1 MGKKHICLIDYDMCD
16 WGGVEQVIEN
26 LGHAFLEDYRVSVVS
41 LCSGF
46 LREYEG
52 ISCYTIINKRAR
64 MREILVHGYW
74 KLVQVLNQ
82 NQVDIA
88 VVCESCA
95 GMIVTMAKPFIKA
108 KVIFADHL
116 NLLSVWND
124 KPVWYMRYF
133 SSRFSEHTVTLTEKN
148 KKDYVKYFHSS
159 PEKLTVIYNWIDKKV
174 FDAAGEYQS
183 DAKKILTVGRLE
195 HAKGYDRLVDIA
207 EKLLPQH
214 PEWEWHIFGK
224 GSLQEE
230 LGQQIQSRGLGKQLI
245 LMGKSEKML
254 EEYGKYSIFAMTSYV
269 EGLPLAL
276 LEAKAN
282 QLPSVSFDILTG
294 PSEIIDD
301 GRNGY
306 LIEDGDINSFAEK
319 LEMLMRDELLRVSF
333 SRQSRQGIE
342 RFQKEKILEQWKALF
357 DAILR

>member
-1 MGKKHICLIDYDMCD
+1 
-16 WGGVEQVIEN
+16 
-26 LGHAFLEDYRVSVVS
+26 
-41 LCSGF
+41 
-46 LREYEG
+46 
-52 ISCYTIINKRAR
+52 
-64 MREILVHGYW
+64 
-74 KLVQVLNQ
+74 
-82 NQVDIA
+82 
-88 VVCESCA
+88 
-95 GMIVTMAKPFIKA
+95 
-108 KVIFADHL
+108 
-116 NLLSVWND
+116 
-124 KPVWYMRYF
+124 
-133 SSRFSEHTVTLTEKN
+133 
-148 KKDYVKYFHSS
+148 
-159 PEKLTVIYNWIDKKV
+159 
-174 FDAAGEYQS
+174 
-183 DAKKILTVGRLE
+183 
-195 HAKGYDRLVDIA
+195 
-207 EKLLPQH
+207 
-214 PEWEWHIFGK
+214 
-224 GSLQEE
+224 
-230 LGQQIQSRGLGKQLI
+230 
-245 LMGKSEKML
+245 ML

>member
-1 MGKKHICLIDYDMCD
+1 M
-16 WGGVEQVIEN
+16 
-26 LGHAFLEDYRVSVVS
+26 
-41 LCSGF
+41 
-46 LREYEG
+46 
-52 ISCYTIINKRAR
+52 
-64 MREILVHGYW
+64 
-74 KLVQVLNQ
+74 
-82 NQVDIA
+82 
-88 VVCESCA
+88 
-95 GMIVTMAKPFIKA
+95 
-108 KVIFADHL
+108 

-148 KKDYVKYFHSS
+148 KKDYVKYFHFS

-174 FDAAGEYQS
+174 FDAAREYQS

-333 SRQSRQGIE
+333 SRQGIE